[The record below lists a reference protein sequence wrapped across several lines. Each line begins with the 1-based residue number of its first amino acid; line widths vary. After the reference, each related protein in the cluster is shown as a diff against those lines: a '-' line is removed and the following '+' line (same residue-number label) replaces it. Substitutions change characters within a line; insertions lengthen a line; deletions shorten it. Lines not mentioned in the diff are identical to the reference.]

1 MQTVINIKT
10 DKKLKEEASKLAK
23 EMGFTL
29 SSVINATLFNFV
41 KSRELYITDAPRMTP
56 YLEGIVAEA
65 KRDYKAGKN
74 ISRPFSNMDDLIADL
89 DK

>member
-10 DKKLKEEASKLAK
+10 DKKLKEQASKLAK

-29 SSVINATLFNFV
+29 SSVINATLYNFV
-41 KSRELYITDAPRMTP
+41 KNRELHITETPRMTP
-56 YLEGIVAEA
+56 YLESIVAEA
-65 KRDYKAGKN
+65 RRDYKAGKN
-74 ISRPFSNMDDLIADL
+74 IKRFKNMDDLIADL